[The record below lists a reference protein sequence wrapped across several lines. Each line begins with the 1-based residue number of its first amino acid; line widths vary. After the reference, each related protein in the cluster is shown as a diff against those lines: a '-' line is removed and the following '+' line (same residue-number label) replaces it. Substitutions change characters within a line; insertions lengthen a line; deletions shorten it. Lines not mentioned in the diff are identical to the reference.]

1 MKAHPEFA
9 AILLLGVMSAVFA
22 AEASPRCSSVFDD
35 SQRLACYDAQF
46 GKPRRPDAAQP
57 ASHAAPVPVAVA
69 PVSPTAPTAPATPM
83 PRVELI
89 TSRVTAVNRIAGDR
103 FLFTLDNGQ
112 AWTQLERDP
121 NVQVEVGDTV
131 KIRRA
136 MLGSW
141 MLETRDGVRTRVRS
155 AQ

>member
-1 MKAHPEFA
+1 MKAHPVFA
-9 AILLLGVMSAVFA
+9 AVLLLGVMPAVHA
-22 AEASPRCSSVFDD
+22 AEPAPRCTSVFDD
-35 SQRLACYDAQF
+35 AQRLACYDAQF

-57 ASHAAPVPVAVA
+57 ASHAAPAPVTAA
-69 PVSPTAPTAPATPM
+69 PVSPTAPTTPK

-89 TSRVTAVNRIAGDR
+89 AGRVTAVHRIAGDR
-103 FLFTLDNGQ
+103 FMFTLDNGQ
-112 AWTQLERDP
+112 DWTQLERDP
-121 NVQVEVGDTV
+121 NVQIEVGDTV

-155 AQ
+155 AL

>member
-1 MKAHPEFA
+1 MKAHPVFA
-9 AILLLGVMSAVFA
+9 AILLLGVMPAVFA
-22 AEASPRCSSVFDD
+22 AAASPGCSSVFDD
-35 SQRLACYDAQF
+35 AQRLACYDAQF

-57 ASHAAPVPVAVA
+57 ASHPAPAPHTAAPL
-69 PVSPTAPTAPATPM
+69 SPTAPTAPITPK

-89 TSRVTAVNRIAGDR
+89 AGRVTTVNRIAGDR
-103 FLFTLDNGQ
+103 FMFTLENGQ

-121 NVQVEVGDTV
+121 NVQIDVGDTV

-141 MLETRDGVRTRVRS
+141 MLETRDAVRTRVRP